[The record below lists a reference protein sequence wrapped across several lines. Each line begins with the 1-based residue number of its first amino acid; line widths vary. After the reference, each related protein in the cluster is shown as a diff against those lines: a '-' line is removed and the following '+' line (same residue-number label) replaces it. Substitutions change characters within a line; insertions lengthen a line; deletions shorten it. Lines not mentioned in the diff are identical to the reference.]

1 MSSLYIFVDSL
12 DAAGVFESDSTGQ
25 LTHEQAE
32 VVANRYMDRLLDRI
46 EEAYPD
52 AEIEV
57 GHGKLMVQSDEGWH
71 REMEVQIA
79 IDNMGT
85 AIWESGELWEGLA

>member
-1 MSSLYIFVDSL
+1 MASLYIFVDSL

-52 AEIEV
+52 AEVEV
-57 GHGKLMVQSDEGWH
+57 GHGKLSVQSDLGYQHEL
-71 REMEVQIA
+71 EIIA
-79 IDNMGT
+79 TIEAMGT